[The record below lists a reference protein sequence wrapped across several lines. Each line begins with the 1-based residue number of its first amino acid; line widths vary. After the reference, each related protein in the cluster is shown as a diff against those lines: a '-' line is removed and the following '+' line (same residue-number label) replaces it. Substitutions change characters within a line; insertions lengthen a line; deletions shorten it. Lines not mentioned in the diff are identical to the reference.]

1 MLKRIIG
8 RLVKKHGR
16 VGLLM
21 MIGDIAVAQTKTKK
35 DDDIWAKV
43 KELLENF

>member
-8 RLVKKHGR
+8 RLVKKHGM

-35 DDDIWAKV
+35 DDKIWAEV